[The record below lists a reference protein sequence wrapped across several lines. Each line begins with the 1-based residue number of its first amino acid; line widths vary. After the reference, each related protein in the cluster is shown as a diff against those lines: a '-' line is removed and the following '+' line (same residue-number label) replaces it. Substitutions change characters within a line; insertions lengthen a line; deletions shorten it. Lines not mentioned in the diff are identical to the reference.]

1 MEKVFE
7 QAKDLHVRNVIVY
20 GNNADN
26 KLYREAEYKTEITT
40 VELEDMFKKGALL
53 INDGTNLLVGVVFAG
68 NQVKTLGVADEDV
81 VLVAWTAKT
90 PE

>member
-7 QAKDLHVRNVIVY
+7 QAKDLHVRNIVVY
-20 GNNADN
+20 GDTSDN

-68 NQVKTLGVADEDV
+68 NQVKTLGVADSDV

>member
-20 GNNADN
+20 GNNTDN
-26 KLYREAEYKTEITT
+26 KLYREAEYETEITT

>member
-53 INDGTNLLVGVVFAG
+53 INDGTNLLVGVVFVG
-68 NQVKTLGVADEDV
+68 DQVKTFDAAGAA
-81 VLVAWTAKT
+81 LVAWTAKT